1 MFRHR
6 SQRGVYEFV
15 YRLFIVSALPELL
28 CSAQSRVSFASKY
41 TFPSL
46 VANINLLISFKG
58 SIYAEPYVRRLPAE
72 VEAFFSFLFCRNK
85 KKFSL
90 IFSRT
95 ACSG

>member
-28 CSAQSRVSFASKY
+28 CSAQPRVSFASKY

-85 KKFSL
+85 RKFSL